1 MVTIVHFLM
10 SMIKNNPF
18 MNPCSCDKDEIY
30 GDGKLTGNLCL
41 NCYEDLRRERKM
53 MEIECG
59 HDLYQG
65 LI

>member
-1 MVTIVHFLM
+1 
-10 SMIKNNPF
+10 MIKNNPF